1 MTATPTASNTPAG
14 ASALPGS
21 TRFGRVVRRAGDM
34 FGIDL
39 ASLFDD
45 DAEGEEGTSGFEG
58 FTPEFA
64 IRSQRIGR
72 SPSTLR
78 YKAPLTQ
85 PGEAIFKLAESVPSA
100 ISIDNQVNAPSTS
113 NATAAPTTPAQDYSA
128 IFGGLSQQI
137 SDLQRA
143 LNEQTQTSV
152 TTDTSGGQ
160 QDQGQQDQGQQDQ
173 GQQDQGQ
180 PAPTYSSFVGGDPNK
195 GGIQSVSSALAAGI
209 TPSQIRTQANQA
221 NISFTPAAATQVAR
235 ATNIQQFNREGPAMG
250 AAAVNRALQS
260 GLRPGEVKKAA
271 EAQGIN
277 LTQKALQQIK
287 KDRK

>member
-34 FGIDL
+34 FGLDL

-85 PGEAIFKLAESVPSA
+85 PGEAIFKIAESIPSA
-100 ISIDNQVNAPSTS
+100 VSANNQVNAPSTS
-113 NATAAPTTPAQDYSA
+113 TAAPTTPAQDYSA

-137 SDLQRA
+137 SDLQKA
-143 LNEQTQTSV
+143 LNERPQTSV

-160 QDQGQQDQGQQDQ
+160 QDQGQQNQ

-180 PAPTYSSFVGGDPNK
+180 PAPTYTSFVGGDPSK
-195 GGIQSVSSALAAGI
+195 GGMQSVTSALGAGL
-209 TPSQIRTQANQA
+209 TPSQVRTQASQA

-235 ATNIQQFNREGPAMG
+235 ATNIQQFNQQGSSMG
-250 AAAVNRALQS
+250 ANAVTRALES
-260 GLRPGEVKKAA
+260 GLRPGEVRKAA

-287 KDRK
+287 KAKK

>member
-1 MTATPTASNTPAG
+1 MTATPTASSTTAG

-34 FGIDL
+34 FGLDL

-100 ISIDNQVNAPSTS
+100 ISVNNQVNAPSTS
-113 NATAAPTTPAQDYSA
+113 TAAPTTPAQDYSA

-137 SDLQRA
+137 SDLQKA
-143 LNEQTQTSV
+143 LNEQPQTSV

-173 GQQDQGQ
+173 GQ
-180 PAPTYSSFVGGDPNK
+180 PAPTYTSFVGGDPSK
-195 GGIQSVSSALAAGI
+195 GGMQSVTSALGAGL
-209 TPSQIRTQANQA
+209 TPSQVRTQASQA

-235 ATNIQQFNREGPAMG
+235 ATNIQQFNQQGSSMG
-250 AAAVNRALQS
+250 ANAVTRALES
-260 GLRPGEVKKAA
+260 GLRPGEVRKAA

-277 LTQKALQQIK
+277 LSEKALKQIK
-287 KDRK
+287 KAKN

>member
-1 MTATPTASNTPAG
+1 MTATPTASSTTAG

-34 FGIDL
+34 FGLDL

-137 SDLQRA
+137 SDLQKA
-143 LNEQTQTSV
+143 LNEQPQTSV

-173 GQQDQGQ
+173 GQ
-180 PAPTYSSFVGGDPNK
+180 PAPTYTSFVGGDPSK
-195 GGIQSVSSALAAGI
+195 GGMQSVTSALGAGL
-209 TPSQIRTQANQA
+209 TPSQVRTQASQA

-235 ATNIQQFNREGPAMG
+235 ATNIQQFNQQGSSMG
-250 AAAVNRALQS
+250 ANAVTRALES
-260 GLRPGEVKKAA
+260 GLRPGEVRKAA

-277 LTQKALQQIK
+277 LTEKALKQIK
-287 KDRK
+287 KAKN

>member
-1 MTATPTASNTPAG
+1 MTTTPTASSTTAG

-34 FGIDL
+34 FGLDL

-137 SDLQRA
+137 SDLQKA
-143 LNEQTQTSV
+143 LNERPQTSV

-160 QDQGQQDQGQQDQ
+160 QDQGQQNQ

-180 PAPTYSSFVGGDPNK
+180 PAPTYTSFVGGDPSK
-195 GGIQSVSSALAAGI
+195 GGMQSVTSALGAGL
-209 TPSQIRTQANQA
+209 TPSQVRTQASQA

-235 ATNIQQFNREGPAMG
+235 ATNIQQFNQQGSSMG
-250 AAAVNRALQS
+250 ANAVTRALES
-260 GLRPGEVKKAA
+260 GLRPGEVRKAA

-277 LTQKALQQIK
+277 LTEKALKQIK
-287 KDRK
+287 KAKN

>member
-1 MTATPTASNTPAG
+1 MTTTPTASSTTAG

-34 FGIDL
+34 FGLDL

-100 ISIDNQVNAPSTS
+100 VSINNNQVNAPSTP
-113 NATAAPTTPAQDYSA
+113 TAAPTTPAQDYSA

-137 SDLQRA
+137 SDLQKA
-143 LNEQTQTSV
+143 LNERPQTSV

-160 QDQGQQDQGQQDQ
+160 QDQGQQDQGQ
-173 GQQDQGQ
+173 
-180 PAPTYSSFVGGDPNK
+180 PAPTYTSFVGGDPSK
-195 GGIQSVSSALAAGI
+195 GGMQSVTSALGAGL
-209 TPSQIRTQANQA
+209 TPSQVRTQASQA

-235 ATNIQQFNREGPAMG
+235 ATNIQQFNQQGSSMG
-250 AAAVNRALQS
+250 ANAVTRALES
-260 GLRPGEVKKAA
+260 GLRPGEVRKAA

-277 LTQKALQQIK
+277 LSEKALKQIK
-287 KDRK
+287 KAKK

>member
-1 MTATPTASNTPAG
+1 MTATPTASSTTAG

-34 FGIDL
+34 FGLDL

-100 ISIDNQVNAPSTS
+100 ISVNNQVNAPSTS
-113 NATAAPTTPAQDYSA
+113 TAAPTTPAQDYSA

-137 SDLQRA
+137 SDL
-143 LNEQTQTSV
+143 
-152 TTDTSGGQ
+152 
-160 QDQGQQDQGQQDQ
+160 
-173 GQQDQGQ
+173 
-180 PAPTYSSFVGGDPNK
+180 
-195 GGIQSVSSALAAGI
+195 
-209 TPSQIRTQANQA
+209 
-221 NISFTPAAATQVAR
+221 
-235 ATNIQQFNREGPAMG
+235 
-250 AAAVNRALQS
+250 
-260 GLRPGEVKKAA
+260 
-271 EAQGIN
+271 
-277 LTQKALQQIK
+277 
-287 KDRK
+287 

>member
-1 MTATPTASNTPAG
+1 MTATPTASSTTAG

-34 FGIDL
+34 FGLDL

-137 SDLQRA
+137 SDLQKA
-143 LNEQTQTSV
+143 LNERPQTSV

-160 QDQGQQDQGQQDQ
+160 QDQGQQNQ

-180 PAPTYSSFVGGDPNK
+180 PAPTYTSFVGGDPSK
-195 GGIQSVSSALAAGI
+195 GGMQSVTSALGAGL
-209 TPSQIRTQANQA
+209 TPSQVRTQASQA

-235 ATNIQQFNREGPAMG
+235 ATNIQQFNQQGSSMG
-250 AAAVNRALQS
+250 ANAVTRALES
-260 GLRPGEVKKAA
+260 GLRPGEVRKAA

-277 LTQKALQQIK
+277 LSEKALKQIK
-287 KDRK
+287 KAKN

>member
-1 MTATPTASNTPAG
+1 MTATPTASSTTAG

-34 FGIDL
+34 FGLDL

-100 ISIDNQVNAPSTS
+100 ISVNNQVNAPSTS
-113 NATAAPTTPAQDYSA
+113 TAAPTTPAQDYSA

-137 SDLQRA
+137 SDLQKA
-143 LNEQTQTSV
+143 LNERPQTSV

-160 QDQGQQDQGQQDQ
+160 QDQV
-173 GQQDQGQ
+173 Q
-180 PAPTYSSFVGGDPNK
+180 PAPTPDPTPAPTYTSFVGGDPSK
-195 GGIQSVSSALAAGI
+195 GGMQSVTSALGAGL
-209 TPSQIRTQANQA
+209 TPSQVRTQASQA

-235 ATNIQQFNREGPAMG
+235 ATNIQQFNQQGSSMG
-250 AAAVNRALQS
+250 ANAVTRALES
-260 GLRPGEVKKAA
+260 GLRPGEVRKAA

-287 KDRK
+287 KAKK

>member
-1 MTATPTASNTPAG
+1 MTATPTASSTTAG

-34 FGIDL
+34 FGLDL

-143 LNEQTQTSV
+143 LNERPQTSV

-160 QDQGQQDQGQQDQ
+160 QDQGQQNQ

-180 PAPTYSSFVGGDPNK
+180 PAPTYTSFVGGDPSK
-195 GGIQSVSSALAAGI
+195 GGMQSVTSALGAGL
-209 TPSQIRTQANQA
+209 TPSQVRTQASQA

-235 ATNIQQFNREGPAMG
+235 ATNIQQFNQQGSSMG
-250 AAAVNRALQS
+250 ANAVTRALES
-260 GLRPGEVKKAA
+260 GLRPGEVRKAA

-287 KDRK
+287 KAKK

>member
-1 MTATPTASNTPAG
+1 MTATPTASSTTAG

-34 FGIDL
+34 FGLDL

-100 ISIDNQVNAPSTS
+100 ISVNNQVNAPSTS
-113 NATAAPTTPAQDYSA
+113 TAAPTTPAQDYSA

-137 SDLQRA
+137 SDLQKA
-143 LNEQTQTSV
+143 LNEQAQTSV

-160 QDQGQQDQGQQDQ
+160 QDQVQPPPTPDPT
-173 GQQDQGQ
+173 
-180 PAPTYSSFVGGDPNK
+180 PAPTYTSFVGGDPSK
-195 GGIQSVSSALAAGI
+195 GGMQSVTSALGAGL
-209 TPSQIRTQANQA
+209 TPSQVRTQASQA
-221 NISFTPAAATQVAR
+221 NISFNPAAATQVAR
-235 ATNIQQFNREGPAMG
+235 ATNIQQFNQQGSSMG
-250 AAAVNRALQS
+250 ANAVTRALES
-260 GLRPGEVKKAA
+260 GLRPGEVRKAA

-277 LTQKALQQIK
+277 LSEKALNQIK
-287 KDRK
+287 KAKK

>member
-1 MTATPTASNTPAG
+1 MTATPTASNTTAG

-34 FGIDL
+34 FGLDL

-100 ISIDNQVNAPSTS
+100 ISVNNQVNAPSTS
-113 NATAAPTTPAQDYSA
+113 TAAPTTPAQDYSA

-137 SDLQRA
+137 SDLQKA
-143 LNEQTQTSV
+143 LNERPQTSV

-160 QDQGQQDQGQQDQ
+160 QDQV
-173 GQQDQGQ
+173 Q
-180 PAPTYSSFVGGDPNK
+180 PAPTPDPTPAPTYTSFVGGDPSK
-195 GGIQSVSSALAAGI
+195 GGMQSVTSALGAGL
-209 TPSQIRTQANQA
+209 TPSQVRTQASQA

-235 ATNIQQFNREGPAMG
+235 ATNIQQFNQQGSSMG
-250 AAAVNRALQS
+250 ANAVTRALES
-260 GLRPGEVKKAA
+260 GLRPGEVRKAA

-277 LTQKALQQIK
+277 LSEKALKQIK
-287 KDRK
+287 KAKN

>member
-1 MTATPTASNTPAG
+1 MTATPTASSTTAG

-34 FGIDL
+34 FGLDL

-137 SDLQRA
+137 SDLQKA
-143 LNEQTQTSV
+143 LNERPQTSV

-160 QDQGQQDQGQQDQ
+160 QDQGQQNQ

-180 PAPTYSSFVGGDPNK
+180 PAPTYTSFVGGDPSK
-195 GGIQSVSSALAAGI
+195 GGMQSVTSALGAGL

-250 AAAVNRALQS
+250 AAAVNRALES
-260 GLRPGEVKKAA
+260 GLRPGEVRKAA

-277 LTQKALQQIK
+277 LSEKALKQIK
-287 KDRK
+287 KAKK

>member
-34 FGIDL
+34 FGLDL

-173 GQQDQGQ
+173 GQ

-250 AAAVNRALQS
+250 AAAVNRALES
-260 GLRPGEVKKAA
+260 GLRPGEVRKAA

-277 LTQKALQQIK
+277 LSEKALKQIK
-287 KDRK
+287 KAKK

>member
-1 MTATPTASNTPAG
+1 MTTTPTASSTTAG

-160 QDQGQQDQGQQDQ
+160 QDQGQ
-173 GQQDQGQ
+173 
-180 PAPTYSSFVGGDPNK
+180 
-195 GGIQSVSSALAAGI
+195 
-209 TPSQIRTQANQA
+209 
-221 NISFTPAAATQVAR
+221 
-235 ATNIQQFNREGPAMG
+235 
-250 AAAVNRALQS
+250 
-260 GLRPGEVKKAA
+260 
-271 EAQGIN
+271 
-277 LTQKALQQIK
+277 
-287 KDRK
+287 

>member
-1 MTATPTASNTPAG
+1 MTTTPTASSTTAG

-34 FGIDL
+34 FGLDL

-100 ISIDNQVNAPSTS
+100 VSINNNQVNAPSTP
-113 NATAAPTTPAQDYSA
+113 TAAPTTPAQDYSA

-137 SDLQRA
+137 SDLQKA
-143 LNEQTQTSV
+143 LNEQPQTSV

-160 QDQGQQDQGQQDQ
+160 QDQV
-173 GQQDQGQ
+173 Q
-180 PAPTYSSFVGGDPNK
+180 PAPTPDPTPAPTYTSFVGGDPSK
-195 GGIQSVSSALAAGI
+195 GGMQSVTSALGAGL
-209 TPSQIRTQANQA
+209 TPSQVRTQASQA

-235 ATNIQQFNREGPAMG
+235 ATNVQQFNQQGSSMG
-250 AAAVNRALQS
+250 ANAATRALES
-260 GLRPGEVKKAA
+260 GLRPGEIRKAA

-277 LTQKALQQIK
+277 LSEKALKQIK
-287 KDRK
+287 KAKK

>member
-1 MTATPTASNTPAG
+1 MTATPTASSTTAG

-34 FGIDL
+34 FGLDL

-58 FTPEFA
+58 LTPEFA

-85 PGEAIFKLAESVPSA
+85 PGEAIFKIAESIPSA
-100 ISIDNQVNAPSTS
+100 VSADNQVNAPSTS
-113 NATAAPTTPAQDYSA
+113 TAAAAPTTPVQDYSA

-137 SDLQRA
+137 SDLQKA
-143 LNEQTQTSV
+143 LNERPQTSV

-160 QDQGQQDQGQQDQ
+160 QDQGQQNQ

-180 PAPTYSSFVGGDPNK
+180 PAPTYTSFVGGDPSK
-195 GGIQSVSSALAAGI
+195 GGMQSVTSALGAGL
-209 TPSQIRTQANQA
+209 TPSQVRTQASQA

-235 ATNIQQFNREGPAMG
+235 ATNIQQFNQQGSSMG
-250 AAAVNRALQS
+250 ANAVTRALES
-260 GLRPGEVKKAA
+260 GLRPGEVRKAA

-277 LTQKALQQIK
+277 LSEKALKQIK
-287 KDRK
+287 KAKK

>member
-1 MTATPTASNTPAG
+1 MTATPTASSTTAG

-34 FGIDL
+34 FGLDL

-100 ISIDNQVNAPSTS
+100 ISVNNQ
-113 NATAAPTTPAQDYSA
+113 
-128 IFGGLSQQI
+128 
-137 SDLQRA
+137 
-143 LNEQTQTSV
+143 
-152 TTDTSGGQ
+152 
-160 QDQGQQDQGQQDQ
+160 
-173 GQQDQGQ
+173 
-180 PAPTYSSFVGGDPNK
+180 
-195 GGIQSVSSALAAGI
+195 
-209 TPSQIRTQANQA
+209 
-221 NISFTPAAATQVAR
+221 
-235 ATNIQQFNREGPAMG
+235 
-250 AAAVNRALQS
+250 
-260 GLRPGEVKKAA
+260 
-271 EAQGIN
+271 
-277 LTQKALQQIK
+277 
-287 KDRK
+287 

>member
-1 MTATPTASNTPAG
+1 MTATPTASSTTAG

-34 FGIDL
+34 FGLDL

-100 ISIDNQVNAPSTS
+100 ISTDNQVNAPSTS
-113 NATAAPTTPAQDYSA
+113 NAAAAPTTPAQDYSA

-137 SDLQRA
+137 SDLQKA
-143 LNEQTQTSV
+143 LNEQSQTSV

-173 GQQDQGQ
+173 GQ
-180 PAPTYSSFVGGDPNK
+180 PAPTYTSFVGGDPK
-195 GGIQSVSSALAAGI
+195 TGGMQSVTSALGAG
-209 TPSQIRTQANQA
+209 
-221 NISFTPAAATQVAR
+221 
-235 ATNIQQFNREGPAMG
+235 
-250 AAAVNRALQS
+250 
-260 GLRPGEVKKAA
+260 
-271 EAQGIN
+271 
-277 LTQKALQQIK
+277 
-287 KDRK
+287 

>member
-1 MTATPTASNTPAG
+1 MTATPTASSTTAG

-34 FGIDL
+34 FGLDL

-100 ISIDNQVNAPSTS
+100 ISVNNQVNAPSTS
-113 NATAAPTTPAQDYSA
+113 TAAPTTPAQDYSA

-137 SDLQRA
+137 SDLQKA
-143 LNEQTQTSV
+143 LNERPQTSV

-160 QDQGQQDQGQQDQ
+160 QDQGQQDQGQ
-173 GQQDQGQ
+173 
-180 PAPTYSSFVGGDPNK
+180 PAPTYTSFVGGDPSK
-195 GGIQSVSSALAAGI
+195 GGMQSVTSALGAGL
-209 TPSQIRTQANQA
+209 TPSQVRTQASQA

-235 ATNIQQFNREGPAMG
+235 ATNIQQFNQQGSSMG
-250 AAAVNRALQS
+250 ANAVTRALES
-260 GLRPGEVKKAA
+260 GLRPGEVRKAA

-277 LTQKALQQIK
+277 LSEKALKQIK
-287 KDRK
+287 KAKN

>member
-1 MTATPTASNTPAG
+1 MTATPTASSTTAG

-34 FGIDL
+34 FGLDL

-100 ISIDNQVNAPSTS
+100 ISVNNQVNAPSTS
-113 NATAAPTTPAQDYSA
+113 TAAAAPTTPAQDYSA

-137 SDLQRA
+137 SDLQKA
-143 LNEQTQTSV
+143 LNERPQTSV

-173 GQQDQGQ
+173 GQ
-180 PAPTYSSFVGGDPNK
+180 PAPTYTSFVGGDPSK
-195 GGIQSVSSALAAGI
+195 GGMQSVTSALGAGL
-209 TPSQIRTQANQA
+209 TPSQVRTQASQA

-235 ATNIQQFNREGPAMG
+235 ATNIQQFNQQGSSMG
-250 AAAVNRALQS
+250 ANAVTRALES
-260 GLRPGEVKKAA
+260 GLRPGEVRKAA

-277 LTQKALQQIK
+277 LSEKALKQIK
-287 KDRK
+287 KAKK